1 MHNGNRNVCST
12 IHHMVSMETS
22 MKGLIEGLKVYN
34 PAPSKPLNLIYKKYF
49 QTFKPHIHDI
59 SNMPDI
65 RFVYKRFDIKDING
79 LAVFLYQQ
87 EDPAP
92 FSQISTIRK

>member
-1 MHNGNRNVCST
+1 MDHLVYT
-12 IHHMVSMETS
+12 MENE
-22 MKGLIEGLKVYN
+22 MRGLIEGLKIYN

-49 QTFKPHIHDI
+49 QTFKPYIHNI

-65 RFVYKRFDIKDING
+65 RFVNKRFDIKDING

-92 FSQISTIRK
+92 FLQISTIRK